1 MVSPRHGS
9 WRLTLCRDNADGEDI
24 EYPPP
29 QPLDGE
35 IDRMMET
42 DNHDN
47 FVLQSDSAALQDHE
61 TVVDASKHPA
71 SEPATSRVEEGDDV
85 EDLGS
90 EDDEE
95 EEEEEDG
102 EISLDE
108 EELDEEEENDGE
120 DDEEM
125 QDADG
130 AAAPDE
136 DTTMQS
142 IENNGPSVQ
151 PVTQTS

>member
-1 MVSPRHGS
+1 
-9 WRLTLCRDNADGEDI
+9 
-24 EYPPP
+24 
-29 QPLDGE
+29 
-35 IDRMMET
+35 MMET
-42 DNHDN
+42 DNHD

-61 TVVDASKHPA
+61 TVVDTSKHPA
-71 SEPATSRVEEGDDV
+71 SEPATGRADEGDDV

-102 EISLDE
+102 EISLEEDEIDEDE
-108 EELDEEEENDGE
+108 EIEGEE
-120 DDEEM
+120 DEEM

-130 AAAPDE
+130 AAANADE

-142 IENNGPSVQ
+142 IENNGPSAQ
-151 PVTQTS
+151 PVAQTS